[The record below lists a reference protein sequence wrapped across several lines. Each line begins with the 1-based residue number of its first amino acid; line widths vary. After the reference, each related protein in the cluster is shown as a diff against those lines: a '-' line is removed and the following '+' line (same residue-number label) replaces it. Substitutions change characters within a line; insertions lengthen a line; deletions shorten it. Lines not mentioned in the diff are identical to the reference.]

1 MATTTRV
8 QMQVPILDLKAQ
20 YNTIRQEIGEA
31 IDNVLEKQHFIL
43 GPEVKMLEKEIADY
57 CGCKYGIGVA
67 SGTDALIL
75 GLRACGVGPGDEV
88 IVPPFTFIAT
98 ADTVSAL
105 GAKPV
110 FADIEPDTF
119 NLDPKDIEPRITPRT
134 KAIVPVH
141 LYGQSADMD
150 PIVAIARQHGL
161 VVIED
166 GCQAHGAEYNGR
178 RVGSLGDMA
187 CFSFYPGKNLGAA
200 GEGGMVV
207 TGNDG

>member
-1 MATTTRV
+1 MATTTLV

-31 IDNVLEKQHFIL
+31 IDNVLEQQHFIL
-43 GPEVKMLEKEIADY
+43 GPEVKALEKEIADY

-98 ADTVSAL
+98 ADAVSAL

-134 KAIVPVH
+134 KAVVPVH

-150 PIVAIARQHGL
+150 PILALASSYNL
-161 VVIED
+161 SVVED
-166 GCQAHGAEYNGR
+166 TAQA
-178 RVGSLGDMA
+178 
-187 CFSFYPGKNLGAA
+187 LGA
-200 GEGGMVV
+200 
-207 TGNDG
+207 TTTQRL